1 MNSDPIADM
10 LTRIRNA
17 LMVGHPNVTIPN
29 SKVKVEI
36 ARILKDEG
44 FIENYSV
51 TEGPKANIVIDLKY
65 FGKRRVRKPVI
76 SGIKRVS
83 TPGRRVYAGKGDIPW
98 VLSGMGVAIMST
110 PKGLMTGA
118 QARREGVGGEVMAF
132 VW

>member
-1 MNSDPIADM
+1 MLSDPIADM

-17 LMVGHPNVTIPN
+17 LMAGHPTVAVPH
-29 SKVKVEI
+29 SRMKAEI

-44 FIENYSV
+44 YIENYS
-51 TEGPKANIVIDLKY
+51 IVEDGKRSIVVELKY
-65 FGKRRVRKPVI
+65 SGKRRVRRPVI

-83 TPGRRVYAGKGDIPW
+83 RPGRRVYAGKTDIPW
-98 VLSGMGVAIMST
+98 VLSGMGIAIMST

-118 QARREGVGGEVMAF
+118 QARREGVGGEVIAY

>member
-1 MNSDPIADM
+1 MLSDPIADM

-17 LMVGHPNVTIPN
+17 LMVGHPTVAVPH
-29 SKVKVEI
+29 SKVKAEI

-44 FIENYSV
+44 YIENYSIA
-51 TEGPKANIVIDLKY
+51 EDGKRSILIELKY
-65 FGKRRVRKPVI
+65 SGKRRVRRPVI

-83 TPGRRVYAGKGDIPW
+83 TPGRRVYAGKTEIPW
-98 VLSGMGVAIMST
+98 VLSGMGIAIMST

-118 QARREGVGGEVMAF
+118 QARREGVGGEVIAY